1 MYSDPSGHFL
11 LELLAAFVL
20 LCTPVGGAVFQAV
33 VSTACYA
40 GFAVASLFN
49 KDIRKDMQ
57 DIGFNMFN
65 TDEALVLQSQKVSFY
80 KGRPY
85 FKVPG
90 DSGFSFG
97 AIFFGKNIQ
106 DTNLVKHEYGHTF
119 QLAEQGPLGYLIQT
133 VIPSVTGF
141 IADKFEL
148 LTKMGIEY
156 ESLPWEYNAD
166 HFGGVVRKDS
176 QNNIIQKS
184 NLTFWDVLML
194 LLFR

>member
-11 LELLAAFVL
+11 LELLAAFVM

-80 KGRPY
+80 KGKPV

-90 DSGFSFG
+90 NSGFSFG
-97 AIFFGKNIQ
+97 ALFLSRNWGSNDI
-106 DTNLVKHEYGHTF
+106 DLVK
-119 QLAEQGPLGYLIQT
+119 T
-133 VIPSVTGF
+133 VIPSVTGY
-141 IADKFEL
+141 IADKLNL
-148 LTKMGIEY
+148 LSPIQYY
-156 ESLPWEYNAD
+156 ELPWEYDAD
-166 HFGGVVRKDS
+166 KLGGAITKSRL
-176 QNNIIQKS
+176 NI
-184 NLTFWDVLML
+184 TYWDFLKMIL
-194 LLFR
+194 KKIF